1 MTSST
6 RAASDAGRRAPLHQP
21 SRRRAAAPLAIWLG
35 LITLYFVWG
44 STYLGIRISVE
55 SIPAFLMGA
64 VRFLIAGGLL
74 LAWSAAR
81 DGRDALRINRRELRD
96 SFVVGTAL
104 LGGGMGMVAL
114 AEQTVPSGIT
124 ALLIALM
131 PAWVAVLGR
140 VFFGE
145 RLPRI
150 VLLGIVVGL
159 VGVAILVAPSGGR
172 LTLDPGGL
180 AAVLFSPISW
190 ASGSLYASHRARLP
204 NRPLVATA
212 LQMVSGA
219 VALGAASV
227 ATGELGRFSP
237 AAVSTDSAW
246 ALLYLV
252 VVGSLV
258 GFTTYVWLLRVAPL
272 SKIATYAYV
281 NPVVAFILGALLLG
295 EPISPRTVVAAV
307 VIVAAV
313 ALIVTARSRSRR
325 DERTEDVNG
334 EATAEASAGDSR
346 NGRAGEPSP
355 LTDRPAAFRAPPV
368 RPRPGPSARP
378 DAPGA

>member
-1 MTSST
+1 MTS
-6 RAASDAGRRAPLHQP
+6 AAARVAEAAGDVRRSASGRSP
-21 SRRRAAAPLAIWLG
+21 AAPLAIWLG

-44 STYLGIRISVE
+44 STYLGIKISVE

-81 DGRDALRINRRELRD
+81 DGRDALRISRRELRD

-140 VFFGE
+140 AFFGE
-145 RLPRI
+145 RLPRVVI
-150 VLLGIVVGL
+150 LGIVVGL

-204 NRPLVATA
+204 SRPLVATA
-212 LQMVSGA
+212 LQMLSGA
-219 VALGAASV
+219 VALGLASL
-227 ATGELGRFSP
+227 ATGELGAFSP
-237 AAVSTDSAW
+237 GAVSANSAW

-258 GFTTYVWLLRVAPL
+258 AYTTYVWLLRVAPL

-313 ALIVTARSRSRR
+313 ALIVTARSRSGP
-325 DERTEDVNG
+325 DAQTDDAHS
-334 EATAEASAGDSR
+334 EAASDADAYPASATT
-346 NGRAGEPSP
+346 AGEPSP
-355 LTDRPAAFRAPPV
+355 VTNRPAAFGGPPV
-368 RPRPGPSARP
+368 MPRPGPSARP
-378 DAPGA
+378 DAPRA

>member
-1 MTSST
+1 
-6 RAASDAGRRAPLHQP
+6 
-21 SRRRAAAPLAIWLG
+21 
-35 LITLYFVWG
+35 
-44 STYLGIRISVE
+44 
-55 SIPAFLMGA
+55 
-64 VRFLIAGGLL
+64 
-74 LAWSAAR
+74 
-81 DGRDALRINRRELRD
+81 
-96 SFVVGTAL
+96 
-104 LGGGMGMVAL
+104 
-114 AEQTVPSGIT
+114 
-124 ALLIALM
+124 M

-145 RLPRI
+145 RLPRVVI
-150 VLLGIVVGL
+150 LGIVVGL

-204 NRPLVATA
+204 SRPLVATA
-212 LQMVSGA
+212 LQMLSGA
-219 VALGAASV
+219 VALGAASL

-237 AAVSTDSAW
+237 GAVSPNSAW
-246 ALLYLV
+246 ALAYLV
-252 VVGSLV
+252 LVGSLV
-258 GFTTYVWLLRVAPL
+258 AYTTYVWLLRVAPL

-313 ALIVTARSRSRR
+313 ALIVTARSRS
-325 DERTEDVNG
+325 G
-334 EATAEASAGDSR
+334 PEAETAETNREAAYDVEAATGAR
-346 NGRAGEPSP
+346 TGEQSP
-355 LTDRPAAFRAPPV
+355 VTDRPAAFRAPAV
-368 RPRPGPSARP
+368 TPRPGPSARP

>member
-1 MTSST
+1 MTSSPT
-6 RAASDAGRRAPLHQP
+6 GSSGR
-21 SRRRAAAPLAIWLG
+21 SAAAPSAIWLG

-44 STYLGIRISVE
+44 STYLGIKISVE
-55 SIPAFLMGA
+55 SIPAFLMGS

-74 LAWSAAR
+74 LAWSAVR
-81 DGRDALRINRRELRD
+81 EGPNALRINRRQLRD
-96 SFVVGTAL
+96 SLVVGIAL

-145 RLPRI
+145 RLPPVVI
-150 VLLGIVVGL
+150 VGIVVGL
-159 VGVAILVAPSGGR
+159 VGVAILVAPAGGN
-172 LTLDPGGL
+172 LSLDPGGL

-190 ASGSLYASHRARLP
+190 AAGSLYASHRAKLP
-204 NRPLVATA
+204 GRPLVATA
-212 LQMVSGA
+212 FQMLGGA
-219 VALGAASV
+219 IALGGASL

-237 AAVSTDSAW
+237 AAVSSNSAW
-246 ALLYLV
+246 ALAYLI

-258 GFTTYVWLLRVAPL
+258 GYTTYVWLLRVAPL
-272 SKIATYAYV
+272 PKIATYAYV
-281 NPVVAFILGALLLG
+281 NPVVAFILGALLLA

-313 ALIVTARSRSRR
+313 ALIVTARSRTGPQALP
-325 DERTEDVNG
+325 EPEDSDA
-334 EATAEASAGDSR
+334 ATR
-346 NGRAGEPSP
+346 EPSP
-355 LTDRPAAFRAPPV
+355 AAGRTAAFRSPPC
-368 RPRPGPSARP
+368 RPRPERSAQP
-378 DAPGA
+378 GEPGA

>member
-1 MTSST
+1 MTSAPAGLAMPLGSN
-6 RAASDAGRRAPLHQP
+6 RSAAGPV
-21 SRRRAAAPLAIWLG
+21 AIWLG
-35 LITLYFVWG
+35 LLTLYFVWG

-64 VRFLIAGGLL
+64 TRFVLAGGLL

-81 DGRDALRINRRELRD
+81 EGPDALRISQRELRD
-96 SFVVGTAL
+96 SFVVGAAL

-145 RLPRI
+145 RLPPVVI
-150 VLLGIVVGL
+150 VGIVVGL
-159 VGVAILVAPSGGR
+159 AGVAILVVPTGGA

-180 AAVLFSPISW
+180 AAVLISPISW
-190 ASGSLYASHRARLP
+190 ASGSLYATHRAHLP
-204 NRPLVATA
+204 SRPLVATA
-212 LQMVSGA
+212 IQMLCAGLVLAA
-219 VALGAASV
+219 VSV
-227 ATGELGRFSP
+227 AIGEPARFSP
-237 AAVSTDSAW
+237 SAVSSDSAW

-252 VVGSLV
+252 LVGSLV
-258 GFTTYVWLLRVAPL
+258 GYTTYVWLLRVAPL
-272 SKIATYAYV
+272 PKIATYAYV
-281 NPVVAFILGALLLG
+281 NPVVAFILGAVLLG

-313 ALIVTARSRSRR
+313 ALIVTARSRAQP
-325 DERTEDVNG
+325 ER
-334 EATAEASAGDSR
+334 ASEPLRIDSR
-346 NGRAGEPSP
+346 SLEP
-355 LTDRPAAFRAPPV
+355 TPPV
-368 RPRPGPSARP
+368 RPRPEPSARP